1 MKEQQQNC
9 GNQQTCSL
17 NSYAPKFVKL
27 DFPRFNKEEEPT
39 GWLCRIA
46 QILQF
51 HGTLQ
56 VDRVTLTSFYLESDA
71 QTWYQILKQ
80 EAIVDE
86 TVGDLIMEEEEI
98 SEEKRVYGPSMLPTL
113 NITGDVVL
121 AEHVSHR
128 FGKVGPGDL
137 VLVRSPDDPRKTVT
151 KRIVGVEGDKVTFLV
166 PMSTHQYRTAVVP
179 KGHVWI
185 QGDNT
190 YVSNDSRNFGPV
202 PYGLIQGKVFFRF
215 LRISPE
221 FRYGLLIALDFWVND
236 QKEFYSSIKITEGLR
251 NSNLFDSGYQN
262 KL

>member
-1 MKEQQQNC
+1 MAVLNYVRQWRSLAKE
-9 GNQQTCSL
+9 
-17 NSYAPKFVKL
+17 AL
-27 DFPRFNKEEEPT
+27 DRT
-39 GWLCRIA
+39 
-46 QILQF
+46 
-51 HGTLQ
+51 
-56 VDRVTLTSFYLESDA
+56 
-71 QTWYQILKQ
+71 
-80 EAIVDE
+80 AIVAKFLCFLHV
-86 TVGDLIMEEEEI
+86 TNTYLC
-98 SEEKRVYGPSMLPTL
+98 SSTLVYGPSMLPTL

-202 PYGLIQGKVFFRF
+202 PYGLIQGKVFFRVWPPDSIGF
-215 LRISPE
+215 L
-221 FRYGLLIALDFWVND
+221 G
-236 QKEFYSSIKITEGLR
+236 Q
-251 NSNLFDSGYQN
+251 
-262 KL
+262 